1 MGEVKAKGDRV
12 PKRDCPM
19 HRSETCAKEIL
30 VSSWNELE
38 DQIKWLESFKHTT
51 EQEASR
57 AYEPP
62 LFRGLG
68 DAEWKLQTSLERA
81 FPLEDSC
88 QSISF
93 LEYYLRTTAAKPAI
107 ESLTGTIWT
116 DVPDYP
122 EMKRRLREDWSGWLD
137 TFLLRENGTY
147 RYWIYL
153 RHHGFPSPL
162 LDWTASPYL
171 AALFAFDQ
179 MPQDA
184 SQVCIYAYLRDGL
197 HSFSSD
203 LHAFVVGPYVQ
214 TDKRH
219 FLQQSRYSMCVST
232 SRDDYFFRPHDP
244 GLVEE
249 GGKNGFLFK
258 FLIPAAARVEI
269 LRRLDLMNINP
280 YSLYAT
286 EDSLIRTIARRE
298 CLFKTTGVLE

>member
-1 MGEVKAKGDRV
+1 VGESQAKDGTLFATRQSD
-12 PKRDCPM
+12 M
-19 HRSETCAKEIL
+19 SQSESCAQEIS
-30 VSSWNELE
+30 VSTWDEFEEQL
-38 DQIKWLESFKHTT
+38 QWLESFKRST
-51 EQEASR
+51 EKDVAR
-57 AYEPP
+57 AYDAP
-62 LFRGLG
+62 LFRGIG
-68 DAEWKLQTSLERA
+68 NATWKLQTSLERA
-81 FPLEDSC
+81 FPLEDSSD
-88 QSISF
+88 SISF
-93 LEYYLRTTAAKPAI
+93 LEYYRRTIAAKPAI
-107 ESLTGTIWT
+107 ESLTGALWK

-122 EMKRRLREDWSGWLD
+122 EMKERLRRDKTGWID
-137 TFLLRENGTY
+137 TCLLRENGVY

-179 MPQDA
+179 TPHDA
-184 SQVCIYAYLRDGL
+184 KHACIYAYLRDGL
-197 HSFSSD
+197 HCFSSE

-232 SRDDYFFRPHDP
+232 SKDDYLFQTHDP

-258 FLIPAAARVEI
+258 LLIPTNARLEF
-269 LRRLDLMNINP
+269 LKRLDLMNINP
-280 YSLYAT
+280 YSLYAS

-298 CLFKTTGVLE
+298 CLFK